1 MENILIFTDC
11 DFDDTT
17 AISILLCQHIQKK
30 INILGIVCEDGFLT
44 FPDNICWISKW
55 LSLNK
60 VSGIPI
66 VKGLSPTPYLLKERK
81 FPTNWIFAYK
91 KMLIEKY
98 NVDFQELP
106 PYQDLETFL
115 PTIRNTSFLVNL
127 LAPVRSYGILLRES
141 CDFRKMRSNATL
153 GNLVEDGTSSSPDR
167 TYNAFLDPDG
177 LRDYLLFSKCPS
189 LVFNATYN
197 DTTFSKTKLDFY
209 RTEAKKYILDPHVA
223 VQLKF
228 IFNKTMQF
236 LQNFLN
242 SESRDIDIKLWDVIT
257 TFLLLQ
263 YPMKQKSVHSNLLVS
278 WTGKTQIESTNS
290 YKKCCGLGGKNIGSD
305 TNSFIKLNGKDFDKQ
320 FVMRFFT

>member
-1 MENILIFTDC
+1 MENIIIFTDC

-30 INILGIVCEDGFLT
+30 IMILGIVCEDGFLT

-66 VKGLSPTPYLLKERK
+66 IKGLPPTRYLLKERK
-81 FPTNWIFAYK
+81 FPKNWILSYK

-98 NVDFQELP
+98 NVDFREVP

-115 PTIRNTSFLVNL
+115 PMIRNTTFLVNL
-127 LAPVRSYGILLRES
+127 LGPIRSYGILLREF
-141 CDFRKMRSNATL
+141 CNFRNMRSNATL
-153 GNLVEDGTSSSPDR
+153 GNLVEDGTSNGPDT

-189 LVFNATYN
+189 LVFNATCN
-197 DTTFSKTKLDFY
+197 DTTFDKIKLDFY
-209 RTEAKKYILDPHVA
+209 RREAKKYMLHPDIA

-228 IFNKTMQF
+228 VFNKTMQF
-236 LQNFLN
+236 LQYFLDN
-242 SESRDIDIKLWDVIT
+242 ESRDTDLKLWDVIT

-263 YPMKQKSVHSNLLVS
+263 YPMGQKSIRSKLLVS

-290 YKKCCGLGGKNIGSD
+290 YKKSCNVGEKNIGND
-305 TNSFIKLNGKDFDKQ
+305 TNSFVKLNGKDFDKQ